1 MANYNVHLSQ
11 LHLRV
16 WQEELGLS
24 GTISE
29 YGHIEFG
36 RQGLGDL
43 SIRLAGSDPGRA
55 TIEYRFVDD
64 YFDAGLTERS
74 AGDVINTVNMFSRG
88 AMLVDGGGTIDAKL
102 PLFYLPL
109 DDTGALPDE
118 GFLRAWIGPAMS
130 EIETVTKEFAY
141 WLKKKAED

>member
-1 MANYNVHLSQ
+1 MANYNVILSQ
-11 LHLRV
+11 LHWRV
-16 WQEELGLS
+16 WQDKLGLS

-36 RQGLGDL
+36 RQGPGIL
-43 SIRLAGSDPGRA
+43 SIRLDGAYPGQA

-64 YFDAGLTERS
+64 YYDIGLTKES
-74 AGDVINTVNMFSRG
+74 AKDVCNTVNMFSSG
-88 AMLVDGGGTIDAKL
+88 AMLVDGGGTVEARL

-130 EIETVTKEFAY
+130 EIEAVTSITIQ
-141 WLKKKAED
+141 